1 MIFVVVSNNSELRFK
16 EWLENK
22 GYAYLYIDQS
32 IDCFSSLFKGI
43 TKRPDFLVVI
53 NSIGI
58 IAVDVKERKISDK
71 YESFV
76 IDEEEIQKLLSFERV
91 FRIPLWL
98 AFSVEAVQ
106 FRTWYWVSLSEVVEK
121 VSLNTRTKDDKPFR
135 PIPMKMCKTIGW
147 ESGLSSL
154 FGL

>member
-1 MIFVVVSNNSELRFK
+1 MIIVVVSNNSEQRFK

-32 IDCFSSLFKGI
+32 LDCFSSLFKGV

-58 IAVDVKERKISDK
+58 IAVDVKERIIYEK

-76 IDEEEIQKLLSFERV
+76 IDEEEIQNL
-91 FRIPLWL
+91 I
-98 AFSVEAVQ
+98 
-106 FRTWYWVSLSEVVEK
+106 
-121 VSLNTRTKDDKPFR
+121 
-135 PIPMKMCKTIGW
+135 
-147 ESGLSSL
+147 
-154 FGL
+154 